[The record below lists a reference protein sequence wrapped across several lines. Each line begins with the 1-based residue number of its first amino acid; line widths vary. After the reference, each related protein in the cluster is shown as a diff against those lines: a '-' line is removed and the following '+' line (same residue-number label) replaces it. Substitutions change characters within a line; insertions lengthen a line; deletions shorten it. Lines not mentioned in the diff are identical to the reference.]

1 MKRAVVNI
9 GWLLLDK
16 FMRLSIGL
24 LITMWLAQYL
34 GPTQFG
40 QMNFVTSIVAIFAV
54 FATLGLKGVVV
65 KELVNQPTTTFNVL
79 GSAFF
84 LKVLGALVTYAL
96 LIAFSFFVLPST
108 VETKW
113 FIAIVG
119 VSIIFKTSEVV
130 SFYFEAKVESK
141 YVVWVENCAFVIAS
155 GIKLGLL
162 WFEAPLIAFFIAIVI
177 EALLMAFALLFIYQ
191 RQVSSLMNWQATK
204 RKMSS
209 LLSQS
214 WPLIISSA
222 AWVVYTRVDQ
232 VMLGTMLDAQAVGL
246 YAAAVRLTEIAN
258 IVPMIITFSMV
269 PLIMP
274 LRADNKDLYQTKFQ
288 QVYDLAVG
296 LMIVGAV
303 LTLFIATD
311 VVGILYG
318 DAYAA
323 STSVLKIHV
332 WTCVFIAMATVSG
345 KYLLNEGLQK
355 ITMQRHLFGV
365 CLNIPMN
372 YVAIPLYGIE
382 GAAGTSLISLAMSNY
397 LFDAFSSRTRLCF
410 IQKSKSLLVIGGLE
424 TLWKRLRT

>member
-79 GSAFF
+79 GSAFL

-96 LIAFSFFVLPST
+96 LIAISFLVLPST

-119 VSIIFKTSEVV
+119 VSILFKTSEVV

-177 EALLMAFALLFIYQ
+177 EALLMAVALLFIYQ

-274 LRADNKDLYQTKFQ
+274 LRADKQGF
-288 QVYDLAVG
+288 
-296 LMIVGAV
+296 
-303 LTLFIATD
+303 
-311 VVGILYG
+311 
-318 DAYAA
+318 
-323 STSVLKIHV
+323 
-332 WTCVFIAMATVSG
+332 VS
-345 KYLLNEGLQK
+345 N
-355 ITMQRHLFGV
+355 
-365 CLNIPMN
+365 
-372 YVAIPLYGIE
+372 
-382 GAAGTSLISLAMSNY
+382 
-397 LFDAFSSRTRLCF
+397 
-410 IQKSKSLLVIGGLE
+410 
-424 TLWKRLRT
+424 

>member
-1 MKRAVVNI
+1 
-9 GWLLLDK
+9 
-16 FMRLSIGL
+16 
-24 LITMWLAQYL
+24 
-34 GPTQFG
+34 
-40 QMNFVTSIVAIFAV
+40 
-54 FATLGLKGVVV
+54 
-65 KELVNQPTTTFNVL
+65 
-79 GSAFF
+79 
-84 LKVLGALVTYAL
+84 
-96 LIAFSFFVLPST
+96 
-108 VETKW
+108 
-113 FIAIVG
+113 
-119 VSIIFKTSEVV
+119 SEVV

>member
-79 GSAFF
+79 GSAFL

-119 VSIIFKTSEVV
+119 VSILFKTSEVV
-130 SFYFEAKVESK
+130 NFYFEAKVESK
-141 YVVWVENCAFVIAS
+141 YVVWVENCAFVTAS

-204 RKMSS
+204 RQMSS

-323 STSVLKIHV
+323 SASVLKIHV

-382 GAAGTSLISLAMSNY
+382 GAAGTSLISLAISNY

-410 IQKSKSLLVIGGLE
+410 IQKSKSLLVVGGLE

>member
-119 VSIIFKTSEVV
+119 VSILFKTSEVV

-162 WFEAPLIAFFIAIVI
+162 WFEAPLIAFFVAIVV
-177 EALLMAFALLFIYQ
+177 EALLMAVALLFIYQ

-204 RKMSS
+204 RQMSS

-288 QVYDLAVG
+288 QVYDFAVG

-323 STSVLKIHV
+323 SASVLKIHV

-382 GAAGTSLISLAMSNY
+382 GAAGTSLISLAISNY

>member
-40 QMNFVTSIVAIFAV
+40 QMNFVTSVVAIFAV

-79 GSAFF
+79 GSAFL

-119 VSIIFKTSEVV
+119 VSILFKTSEVV

-162 WFEAPLIAFFIAIVI
+162 WFEAPLIAFFIAIVV
-177 EALLMAFALLFIYQ
+177 EALLMAVALLFIYQ

-204 RKMSS
+204 RQMSS

-214 WPLIISSA
+214 WPLVISSA

-296 LMIVGAV
+296 LMILGAV

-323 STSVLKIHV
+323 SASVLKIHV

-382 GAAGTSLISLAMSNY
+382 GAAGTSLISLAISNY
-397 LFDAFSSRTRLCF
+397 LFDAFSSCTRLCF
-410 IQKSKSLLVIGGLE
+410 IQKSKSLLIVGGLE

>member
-34 GPTQFG
+34 GPAQFG
-40 QMNFVTSIVAIFAV
+40 QMNFVTSVVAIFAV

-65 KELVNQPTTTFNVL
+65 KELVNQPTTTFNIL
-79 GSAFF
+79 GSAFL

-119 VSIIFKTSEVV
+119 VSILFKTSEVV

-155 GIKLGLL
+155 SIKLGLL

-204 RKMSS
+204 QQMSS

-246 YAAAVRLTEIAN
+246 YAAAIRLTEIAN

-323 STSVLKIHV
+323 SASVLKIHV

-382 GAAGTSLISLAMSNY
+382 GAAGTSLISLAISNY

-410 IQKSKSLLVIGGLE
+410 IQKSKSLLVVGGLE

>member
-34 GPTQFG
+34 GPAQFG

-54 FATLGLKGVVV
+54 FATLGLKGIVV

-79 GSAFF
+79 GSAFL

-119 VSIIFKTSEVV
+119 VSILFKTSEVV

-141 YVVWVENCAFVIAS
+141 YVVWVENCAFVTAS

-162 WFEAPLIAFFIAIVI
+162 WFEAPLIAFFVAIIV
-177 EALLMAFALLFIYQ
+177 EALLMAVALLFIYQ

-204 RKMSS
+204 QQMSS

-274 LRADNKDLYQTKFQ
+274 LRVDNKDLYQTKFQ

-382 GAAGTSLISLAMSNY
+382 GAAGTSLISLAISNY